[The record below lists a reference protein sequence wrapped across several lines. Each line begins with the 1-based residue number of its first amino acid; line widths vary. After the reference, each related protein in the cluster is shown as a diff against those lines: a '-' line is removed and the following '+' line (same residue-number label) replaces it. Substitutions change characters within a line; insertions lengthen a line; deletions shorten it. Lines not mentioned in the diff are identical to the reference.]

1 MEIKGDF
8 LGFSFAD
15 VRSES
20 LGIVRTSDGD
30 RYSEEL
36 QPEIRDITVEVPG
49 MNGNYYFG
57 STYGPRELSISF
69 AFDSMT
75 EEQFRKMRATFSKG
89 KIGELIF
96 DERPYKA
103 YMAKISTPIELKYIC
118 FDEAART
125 EGGVQEGKGLR
136 VIDRTTTKTSTVSD
150 ASEGLTVT
158 LDETTY
164 RTFFPNDG
172 TNTFIYRNSVWYL
185 IEEEAEV
192 VLENYG
198 INATISTEEENISF
212 KIINSSVTNIVRE
225 SITPYITQ
233 PGTQR
238 IYKGDGNIIF
248 TCYYPFAKSVFKS
261 LPSNEICPNV
271 NEWAAS
277 SGMLSY
283 ADRVNQS
290 IDVPTINIE
299 DVTVQLYNPGD
310 VETSC
315 RIYFPFEGNHT
326 ISVNDVPQY
335 GYENILIEYWDT
347 LLDINEPQHCIQIK
361 NLIRKGADEGFMINT
376 ETGII
381 EGIQSMTYERT
392 LENEE
397 EEVNIIYITSGNI
410 YNEYMTLGHFFKIE
424 PNMQPTTSFLRI
436 VGGSDNVQVSYNYL
450 YL

>member
-103 YMAKISTPIELKYIC
+103 YMAKIATPIELKYIC

-198 INATISTEEENISF
+198 INATIYGQERCRQVNPPQTYPRRSF
-212 KIINSSVTNIVRE
+212 PDIGDHHKNKRGEDRVPPPADGAR
-225 SITPYITQ
+225 Q
-233 PGTQR
+233 GQD
-238 IYKGDGNIIF
+238 GDGGDDESLRL
-248 TCYYPFAKSVFKS
+248 SVF
-261 LPSNEICPNV
+261 PPCQNRRNNV
-271 NEWAAS
+271 SA
-277 SGMLSY
+277 
-283 ADRVNQS
+283 
-290 IDVPTINIE
+290 I
-299 DVTVQLYNPGD
+299 
-310 VETSC
+310 
-315 RIYFPFEGNHT
+315 
-326 ISVNDVPQY
+326 
-335 GYENILIEYWDT
+335 
-347 LLDINEPQHCIQIK
+347 
-361 NLIRKGADEGFMINT
+361 
-376 ETGII
+376 
-381 EGIQSMTYERT
+381 
-392 LENEE
+392 
-397 EEVNIIYITSGNI
+397 
-410 YNEYMTLGHFFKIE
+410 
-424 PNMQPTTSFLRI
+424 
-436 VGGSDNVQVSYNYL
+436 
-450 YL
+450 